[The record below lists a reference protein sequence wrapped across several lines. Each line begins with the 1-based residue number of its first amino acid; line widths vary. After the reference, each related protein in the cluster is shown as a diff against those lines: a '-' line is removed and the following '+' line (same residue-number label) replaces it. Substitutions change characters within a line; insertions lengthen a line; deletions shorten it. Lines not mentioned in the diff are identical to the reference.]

1 MKSIKNLGMIVLGI
15 WLIATGLLRLV
26 EIPFPVADTILAV
39 LAIAAGILIALRPTV
54 QLKKWGK
61 ILLSV
66 WLIAVGL
73 LPLLGA
79 NSDTSDMILGLLA
92 IIAGIVILM
101 GR

>member
-15 WLIATGLLRLV
+15 WLIATGLVRLV
-26 EIPFPVADTILAV
+26 ENPFPAADTILAV
-39 LAIAAGILIALRPTV
+39 GAMLAGILIVLRPTV
-54 QLKKWGK
+54 QPKKWGM

-79 NSDTSDMILGLLA
+79 DRDISDTILGLLA
-92 IIAGIVILM
+92 IIAGGVLLL

>member
-1 MKSIKNLGMIVLGI
+1 MKSIKNLGMIVLAI
-15 WLIATGLLRLV
+15 WLIATGLVRLV
-26 EIPFPVADTILAV
+26 DIPFPAADTILAV
-39 LAIAAGILIALRPTV
+39 LAMAAGILIVLRPGV
-54 QLKKWGK
+54 QPKKWGM

-79 NSDTSDMILGLLA
+79 GADTTDMILGLLA
-92 IIAGIVILM
+92 ILTGIVLLL

>member
-15 WLIATGLLRLV
+15 WLVATGLLRLLDV
-26 EIPFPVADTILAV
+26 TFPAGETLLA
-39 LAIAAGILIALRPTV
+39 AIAMLAGLLIVLRPAV
-54 QLKKWGK
+54 QPKKWGM

-66 WLIAVGL
+66 WLILVGL

-79 NSDTSDMILGLLA
+79 GRDTSDTILGLLA
-92 IIAGIVILM
+92 IIAGIVLLL